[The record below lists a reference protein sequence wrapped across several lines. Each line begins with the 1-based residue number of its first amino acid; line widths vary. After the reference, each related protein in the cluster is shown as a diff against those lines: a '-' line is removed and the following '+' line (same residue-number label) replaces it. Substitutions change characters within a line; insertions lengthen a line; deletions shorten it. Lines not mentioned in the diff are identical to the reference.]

1 MTVDAQLLYAMLP
14 AVSPGVSSLS
24 SGGFYADERVT
35 AAAAASFNAE
45 VSLFVMW
52 EV

>member
-14 AVSPGVSSLS
+14 AASPGVSFLS

-35 AAAAASFNAE
+35 AAAAASFNTE
-45 VSLFVMW
+45 VSRFVMCD
-52 EV
+52 V